1 MTNDDINYASIK
13 IKCVLVIRE
22 KTKQKK
28 CQMTLRCR
36 WWEPGTLAVLKK
48 NKIGSYVF
56 IFLGKVLWGPTQED
70 SFPGGS
76 SVKNSTATQV
86 MCVQSLGQEAPLE
99 KGNGNPL
106 QYSCQENF
114 IDRGA
119 WRATVHGIAKSQT

>member
-1 MTNDDINYASIK
+1 MCSCNQGKN
-13 IKCVLVIRE
+13 
-22 KTKQKK
+22 KTKKMSNDTALQMVGAWNSCSFKK
-28 CQMTLRCR
+28 T
-36 WWEPGTLAVLKK
+36 
-48 NKIGSYVF
+48 KIGSYVF

-114 IDRGA
+114 IDRVG
-119 WRATVHGIAKSQT
+119 WWATVLGVTENQT